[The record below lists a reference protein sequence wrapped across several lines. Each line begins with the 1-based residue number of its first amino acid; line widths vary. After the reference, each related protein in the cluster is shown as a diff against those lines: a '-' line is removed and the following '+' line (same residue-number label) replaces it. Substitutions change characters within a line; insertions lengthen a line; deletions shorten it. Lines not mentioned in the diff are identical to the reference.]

1 MAGLLD
7 DTDTARHTVPVERLS
22 PAVGYPNTLGRQDRC
37 LPTSAAVAWVLAC
50 LWVAELLACPG
61 RLRCEVNPGQLI
73 RRLSLR

>member
-7 DTDTARHTVPVERLS
+7 DTDTARQTVPVEYLGYV
-22 PAVGYPNTLGRQDRC
+22 VGYPDTLGRQDRC

-50 LWVAELLACPG
+50 LLVAGLLVCPG
-61 RLRCEVNPGQLI
+61 RHRCGVDPGQLI